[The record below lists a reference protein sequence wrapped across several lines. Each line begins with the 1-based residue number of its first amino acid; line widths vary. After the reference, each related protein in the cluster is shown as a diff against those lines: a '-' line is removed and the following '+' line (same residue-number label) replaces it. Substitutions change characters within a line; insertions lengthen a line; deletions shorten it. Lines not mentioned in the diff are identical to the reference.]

1 MIGIIDYGAGNL
13 QSVKNAI
20 NNVGYSAELIQDAQ
34 DAREC
39 MGLVLPGVGSFA
51 DAMVTLRE
59 KGWIDEIYRHLDR
72 GNKLMGICLGMQL
85 LFDQGSEGGLTEG
98 LKLIEGS
105 VERFNLVNHRI
116 PHVGWNSVSWQEYNH
131 PCIERIKTGID
142 FYHVHSYICKP
153 KNKEVILGTCD
164 YGDSFVTAIASGN
177 IVGFQ
182 FHPEKSQPAGQKLI
196 ENFCDWCLC

>member
-20 NNVGYSAELIQDAQ
+20 NNVGYEGKLIENAE

-39 MGLVLPGVGSFA
+39 MGLILPGVGSFA
-51 DAMVTLRE
+51 DAMSTLRQ

-72 GNKLMGICLGMQL
+72 RKKLMGICLGMQL

-98 LKLIEGS
+98 LKVIRGS
-105 VERFNLVNHRI
+105 VDRFDLVNHRV
-116 PHVGWNSVSWQEYNH
+116 PHVGWNAVYWEKQNH
-131 PCIERIKTGID
+131 PCIDRIKTGID
-142 FYHVHSYICKP
+142 FYHVHSFICMP
-153 KNKEVILGTCD
+153 ENQEEVLGTCE
-164 YGDSFVTAIASGN
+164 YGDRFVTAIASGD

-182 FHPEKSQPAGQKLI
+182 FHPEKSQPAGKRLI